1 MTIIWLAVIGSLV
14 IIELLTYGL
23 YFAALAVAAVVPLL
37 LSLLGLD
44 LWVQGLG
51 FLLAAIVA
59 LIFVKPITKK
69 LQGEKPERLTN
80 SESLIGKEGLVIEAV
95 DQHSGQVKVWGE
107 TWSAKTTTGSIPEGT
122 KVVIEQID
130 GATLIVS

>member
-37 LSLLGLD
+37 LALLGLD
-44 LWVQGLG
+44 LWIQGLG

>member
-59 LIFVKPITKK
+59 LVFVKPITKK

-80 SESLIGKEGLVIEAV
+80 SDSLIGKEGLVMEAV
-95 DQHSGQVKVWGE
+95 DQNSGQVKVWGE
-107 TWSAKTTTGSIPEGT
+107 TWSAKTTKGSIPEGT

>member
-44 LWVQGLG
+44 LWIQGLG

-69 LQGEKPERLTN
+69 LHN
-80 SESLIGKEGLVIEAV
+80 S
-95 DQHSGQVKVWGE
+95 
-107 TWSAKTTTGSIPEGT
+107 
-122 KVVIEQID
+122 
-130 GATLIVS
+130 

>member
-44 LWVQGLG
+44 LWIQGLG

>member
-23 YFAALAVAAVVPLL
+23 YFAALAVAAVVPLF
-37 LSLLGLD
+37 LSLLGLE
-44 LWVQGLG
+44 LWIQGLG

>member
-1 MTIIWLAVIGSLV
+1 MTIIWVAVIGSLV

-44 LWVQGLG
+44 LWIQGLG

>member
-37 LSLLGLD
+37 LSLLGLE
-44 LWVQGLG
+44 LWIQGLG